1 MLEYIAQVGDS
12 FVSLAKFFFGDEVH
26 ASTLGKFNKV
36 NDHTQEIKPSTK
48 LRIPP
53 KVISHAKTTQE
64 KGKTIFHI
72 EYGFRN
78 CLTDSVGE
86 NGKNNY
92 EDVMLVQKRLREL
105 GYPGKDEVG
114 KCGPEIIKAIKFFQV
129 FNCALKMNYYKFD
142 GRIDPK
148 GDTEKKLFSK
158 QPEKYKEIE
167 KTGEN
172 DIKEDVQESIKN
184 AKTGTDETIKG
195 YWVKIENVWKEVGP
209 YLPIGS
215 ELSSGYRDSAA
226 QRLQLHKKYRAFKDQ
241 IILKYNKETW
251 AKNDIKIDEK
261 LSDSEQE
268 KLDVELHT
276 QICEAVSHK
285 EVALPGKSL
294 HQKGRA
300 IDVGGNADR
309 LKRIRTLGFYMV
321 NFEKTE
327 FVSAINNETNCVHF
341 EFD

>member
-36 NDHTQEIKPSTK
+36 NDHKQEIKPSTK

-158 QPEKYKEIE
+158 QPETYKEIKKAGE
-167 KTGEN
+167 K
-172 DIKEDVQESIKN
+172 DIAAAVQESIRN
-184 AKTGTDETIKG
+184 AKSGTDETIKG
-195 YWVKIENVWKEVGP
+195 YWIKIENVWKEVGP
-209 YLPIGS
+209 YLPDGS
-215 ELSSGYRDSAA
+215 ELASGYRDSAA
-226 QRLQLHKKYRAFKDQ
+226 QRVQLHKKYISFEDDIVSTYDRD
-241 IILKYNKETW
+241 TW
-251 AKNDIKIDEK
+251 EKNVAKMNEK
-261 LSDSEQE
+261 LPESE
-268 KLDVELHT
+268 LDKFDIELHT
-276 QICEAVSHK
+276 QICKVK
-285 EVALPGKSL
+285 GNREVALPGKSL
-294 HQKGRA
+294 HQHGRA
-300 IDVGGNADR
+300 IDVGGTSDR
-309 LKRIRTLGFYMV
+309 LERIRALGFYLIK
-321 NFEKTE
+321 FENTA
-327 FVSAINNETNCVHF
+327 FVSAVNNETNCVHF

>member
-1 MLEYIAQVGDS
+1 
-12 FVSLAKFFFGDEVH
+12 
-26 ASTLGKFNKV
+26 
-36 NDHTQEIKPSTK
+36 
-48 LRIPP
+48 
-53 KVISHAKTTQE
+53 VISHAKTTQE

-129 FNCALKMNYYKFD
+129 FNCALKMDYYKFD

-148 GDTEKKLFSK
+148 GKTEKLLFSK

-167 KTGEN
+167 KTGEKG
-172 DIKEDVQESIKN
+172 IKATVQESIKN
-184 AKTGTDETIKG
+184 AKSGTDETIKG
-195 YWVKIENVWKEVGP
+195 YWIKIENVWKEVGP
-209 YLPIGS
+209 YLPVGS
-215 ELSSGYRDSAA
+215 ELTSGG
-226 QRLQLHKKYRAFKDQ
+226 
-241 IILKYNKETW
+241 
-251 AKNDIKIDEK
+251 
-261 LSDSEQE
+261 
-268 KLDVELHT
+268 
-276 QICEAVSHK
+276 HK
-285 EVALPGKSL
+285 EGALPGKSL

-300 IDVGGNADR
+300 IDVGGTSGR
-309 LKRIRTLGFYMV
+309 LERIRALAYYLIK
-321 NFEKTE
+321 FENTA
-327 FVSAINNETNCVHF
+327 FVSAVNNETNCVHF

>member
-36 NDHTQEIKPSTK
+36 NDHTQEIKPNTN
-48 LRIPP
+48 LRIPA

-129 FNCALKMNYYKFD
+129 FNCALKMDYYKFD

-148 GDTEKKLFSK
+148 GKTEKLLFSK

-167 KTGEN
+167 KTGEK
-172 DIKEDVQESIKN
+172 DIKATVQESIKN
-184 AKTGTDETIKG
+184 AKSGTDETIKG
-195 YWVKIENVWKEVGP
+195 YWIKIENVWKEVGP
-209 YLPIGS
+209 YLPVGS
-215 ELSSGYRDSAA
+215 ELTSGYRDAA
-226 QRLQLHKKYRAFKDQ
+226 EQRIQL
-241 IILKYNKETW
+241 YNKYHIFKGKIEPVYGKDIW
-251 AKNDIKIDEK
+251 EKNDKKAKENLDE
-261 LSDSEQE
+261 SERD
-268 KLDVELHT
+268 KLDIEMHN

-300 IDVGGNADR
+300 IDVGGTSDR
-309 LKRIRTLGFYMV
+309 LERIRALAYYLIK
-321 NFEKTE
+321 FENTA
-327 FVSAINNETNCVHF
+327 FVSAVNNETNCVHF